1 MELKGTVQGPA
12 ACKYLD
18 YTYLEPIV
26 WPLDMWT
33 MYPDRWHP
41 VLEFPRDVIKITKES
56 CLHLRSRELADYMV
70 RIGETDNTG
79 AVLVEVWMM
88 PNEHTAAREQRL
100 VLQFQVA
107 HEAMMQLGKEKILEF
122 ALERVFS

>member
-1 MELKGTVQGPA
+1 MKLKGTVQGAA
-12 ACKYLD
+12 ACKYLS
-18 YTYLEPIV
+18 YTYRKPIL
-26 WPLDMWT
+26 PPMDMRILD
-33 MYPDRWHP
+33 PGRWHP
-41 VLEFPRDVIKITKES
+41 ALEYPRDVAKVNQEP
-56 CLHLRSRELADYMV
+56 CLHLQCTELADYMV
-70 RIGETDNTG
+70 RVGETDNTG